1 MSNVTEFK
9 NIEELH
15 KSLEG
20 VVDINCVIK
29 ITDSTEGVDDV
40 ERKSA
45 AILKEEVLKSSV
57 IDNLIYNATIN
68 EDEVVKKEA
77 QKLISSIGKSLG
89 IFSASIHH
97 LYMAMGRRECG
108 GFTVPAINIRG
119 LTYDTARA
127 VFRADQKNNSGAVIF
142 EIAKSEIGYT
152 LQRPMEYTANIIA
165 AAIKENHVGPV
176 FIQGDH
182 FQLNLK
188 KYKEDPAS
196 EIMVVQNII
205 KEAIAGEFYN
215 IDIDASTLV
224 DLSQPDVSKEQ
235 ELNFKNTAIL
245 TGYIRQNEP
254 NDVTI
259 SIGGEIGEVG
269 TQNSTIEELVAFMEG
284 YDECLKKEANEHI
297 IGISK
302 LSIQTGTSH
311 GGVPLPDGSVAEVK
325 VDFDC
330 IEKLDTVA
338 KDKYGLSG
346 VVQHGASTLPD
357 NAFHIF
363 AEKGASEV
371 HLATGFQNMV
381 FDSPNFPQDLK
392 EKIYTYL
399 RENFGSEKKEGE
411 TDKQLIYKTRKK
423 GFGPFKR
430 ELWNMGQ
437 AKRDA
442 IAKEL
447 EDRFDHLFKE
457 LKVVDTRKYVEM
469 YIK

>member
-1 MSNVTEFK
+1 MSDVTEFK
-9 NIEELH
+9 NIEEMI

-20 VVDINCVIK
+20 VVVMDGEVK
-29 ITDSTEGVDDV
+29 VSDEGALT
-40 ERKSA
+40 SA
-45 AILKEEVLKSSV
+45 H
-57 IDNLIYNATIN
+57 IDNLIYNGTVN
-68 EDEVVKKEA
+68 ENEAVKKEA
-77 QKLISSIGKSLG
+77 QKLISAIGKSLG

-127 VFRADQKNNSGAVIF
+127 VFKADQKNNTGAVIF

-165 AAIKENHVGPV
+165 AAIKEGHRGPV

-188 KYKEDPAS
+188 KYKEDPAA
-196 EIMVVQNII
+196 EVMAVQELI

-224 DLSQPDVSKEQ
+224 DLDKPTVMEEQ

-254 NDVTI
+254 SDVTV

-269 TQNSTIEELVAFMEG
+269 TQNSTVDELEAFMEG
-284 YDECLKKEANEHI
+284 YDKCLSKEADQSI

-302 LSIQTGTSH
+302 ISIQTGTSH
-311 GGVPLPDGSVAEVK
+311 GGVPLPDGTVAEVK

-330 IEKLDTVA
+330 IEKLDKVA

-381 FDSPNFPQDLK
+381 FESDNFPSDLK
-392 EKIYTYL
+392 EKIYGYL
-399 RENFGSEKKEGE
+399 RENFSGEKKEGE
-411 TDKQLIYKTRKK
+411 TDEQFIYKTRKK

-430 ELWNMGQ
+430 ELWHMGTD
-437 AKRDA
+437 KRDA
-442 IAKEL
+442 IAREL

-457 LKVVDTRKYVEM
+457 LKVVDTKKYVEM
-469 YIK
+469 YIKK